1 MKIYI
6 EWIGLLHING
16 IKNKSFIELKD
27 GSSISSLY
35 DQIKIRKEHQKFISC
50 FVNGSKKKM
59 FSVLNDGDK
68 VKLFL
73 PTGGG

>member
-6 EWIGLLHING
+6 EWTGLLYIQE
-16 IKNKSFIELKD
+16 IKNKSFIELED
-27 GSSISSLY
+27 NTAISALY
-35 DQIKIRKEHQKFISC
+35 DKLNLKKDHQKYITC
-50 FVNGSKKKM
+50 FVNGSEKKKSNM
-59 FSVLNDGDK
+59 LKDGDK